1 MRNKPVSTLPP
12 WALLQFL
19 HLGSHLE
26 FLPWLPFRKDG
37 DQEYKQNRTFP
48 VQVSCGH
55 CVYHN
60 RKNLQ
65 HKGWYLTATVK
76 DPRNL
81 TAKVNGTVFQA
92 ALNRETAEAAAC
104 WAVPSSKAKFITNR
118 GKIPSLPVSWL
129 DLEHLAV
136 TGDCCLLARNP
147 QKAWNLPLL

>member
-1 MRNKPVSTLPP
+1 MVSYSRARESKTASRIPSWHLHKVLSWVPHWWTVTQANEPFPP
-12 WALLQFL
+12 RVT
-19 HLGSHLE
+19 
-26 FLPWLPFRKDG
+26 P
-37 DQEYKQNRTFP
+37 
-48 VQVSCGH
+48 GH
-55 CVYHN
+55 VYHN

-65 HKGWYLTATVK
+65 QKGWYFTATVK

-81 TAKVNGTVFQA
+81 TAKVNGTIFQA

-136 TGDCCLLARNP
+136 TGDCCLPARNP
-147 QKAWNLPLL
+147 QKAGNLPLL